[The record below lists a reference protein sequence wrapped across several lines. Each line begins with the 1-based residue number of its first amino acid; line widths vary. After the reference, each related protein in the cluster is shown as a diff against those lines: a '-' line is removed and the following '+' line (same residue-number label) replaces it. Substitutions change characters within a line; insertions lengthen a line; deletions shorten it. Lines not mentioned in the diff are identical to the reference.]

1 MRFFQL
7 STLFFLVVYHTILSA
22 QTTPQFSQNPGY
34 YTSGF
39 ELQLIAGEG
48 DEIYYTL
55 NGDTPS
61 ESSKKFTTSITI
73 TDRTT
78 DSPSYSSISTISHS
92 YSPWVPATGPIQL
105 ITVIRA
111 RSKNGAN
118 WSATTTGTFIIH
130 PDGKN
135 RYQIPIVSLIT
146 DSLNLFDYNTGIYV
160 LGKYYDTW
168 KAQNPGA
175 SEGLGTPA
183 NYTQRGLEW
192 ERPAHFE
199 FFNQFGDLDVSQ
211 NIGIRLHGG
220 GSRSFQQKSFRLYAR
235 SEYGKSKLRYPFFLD
250 QDLDEYKRLQL
261 RNSGQ
266 DWMKSALRDGFMQ
279 TLVRHLPF
287 ETMAFRQNLLFL
299 NGEFWGIANIRERYD
314 EDYLSIKFGVE
325 DTKIDYLSGNASTQ
339 EGFRAHYINM
349 LNYIRTNGLTDQKHY
364 NYINTQM
371 DVQSFI
377 NYNLSNIYFNN
388 RDWPHNNID
397 FWRYQTAYDSTAG
410 PGRDGRWRWMMF
422 DTDFGFAW
430 TDIHTETK
438 YQGHVTQN
446 YLDQA
451 SRPDHWSTFLLFELL
466 KNQEF
471 KTEFINTYRDLMNT
485 AFEESRVIS
494 VLDSLTNVIAPYVTE
509 HIDRWGNSS
518 HRWSMPHDY
527 PEWETNI
534 NYIRRF
540 AQEREAY
547 MNSFFKAKFGLD
559 DLYELEVGVG
569 DSTMGTVQINKMQ
582 LGGKKP
588 HSGDYQ
594 YPNTWK
600 GSYFK
605 GNQVSVKAVPKAG
618 YRFSHW
624 ENHATGEIE
633 IDVLDVT
640 APIIAHFEPETV
652 SLEDPFST
660 IPNQTELFT
669 NYPNPFNPSTTISF
683 QLAENSSIK
692 LSLFNIQGQKLKT
705 LFSGNLKAG
714 KHSLNITLS
723 QYSTGMYIYRL
734 ETPKETLS
742 GKMML
747 LK

>member
-1 MRFFQL
+1 MRFSHLL
-7 STLFFLVVYHTILSA
+7 SMIFLLVVNYSLFA
-22 QTTPQFSQNPGY
+22 QTSPQFSQNPGY
-34 YTSGF
+34 YTSSF

-55 NGDTPS
+55 NGDTPN
-61 ESSKKFTTSITI
+61 ESSRKYISALTL
-73 TDRTT
+73 TDRST
-78 DSPSYSSISTISHS
+78 DSHS
-92 YSPWVPATGPIQL
+92 YSPWVAATGSIQL

-111 RSKNGAN
+111 RSKNGDA
-118 WSATTTGTFIIH
+118 WSETTSGTFIIH

-135 RYQIPIVSLIT
+135 RYHIPMVSLIT

-160 LGKYYDTW
+160 LGKYFDEW
-168 KAQNPGA
+168 KANNPSA

-183 NYTQRGLEW
+183 NYTQRGDEW

-199 FFNQFGDLDVSQ
+199 FFNQHGELGVSQ
-211 NIGIRLHGG
+211 PIGIRIHGG

-235 SEYGKSKLRYPFFLD
+235 SEYGKSKLRYLFFLD

-314 EDYLSIKFGVE
+314 EDYLSIKFDVE
-325 DTKIDYLSGNASTQ
+325 DTKIDYLSGNASIEDGSKT
-339 EGFRAHYINM
+339 HYINM
-349 LNYIRTNGLTDQKHY
+349 LNYIRTNGLSNQQHY
-364 NYINTQM
+364 KYINTQM

-377 NYNLSNIYFNN
+377 NYTLSNIYFNN

-397 FWRYQTAYDSTAG
+397 YWRYQTAYDSTAG

-422 DTDFGFAW
+422 DNDFGFAW
-430 TDIHTETK
+430 TDIHTESK

-446 YLDQA
+446 YLQEA
-451 SRPDHWSTFLLFELL
+451 TRADHWSSFLLFELL
-466 KNQEF
+466 KNQDF
-471 KTEFINTYRDLMNT
+471 KAEFINTYRDLMNT
-485 AFEESRVIS
+485 AFAKPRVLA
-494 VLDSLTNVIAPYVTE
+494 VLDSVKNVIAPYVKE
-509 HIDRWGNSS
+509 HIDRWGNSD

-527 PEWETNI
+527 AEWETNI
-534 NYIRRF
+534 NFMARF
-540 AQEREAY
+540 SNERETY
-547 MNSFFKAKFGLD
+547 MNQYFRDQFSLD
-559 DLYELEVGVG
+559 SLYTLEVSVG
-569 DSTMGTVQINKMQ
+569 DPSMGFIRINNTDIKSGTPNVAAIQ
-582 LGGKKP
+582 YPELWT
-588 HSGDYQ
+588 GDY
-594 YPNTWK
+594 
-600 GSYFK
+600 FK
-605 GNQVSVKAVPKAG
+605 NQPITVKAVAKEG

-624 ENHATGEIE
+624 ENHNTGESSLTVT
-633 IDVLDVT
+633 DAT
-640 APIIAHFEPETV
+640 APIVAYFEPETV
-652 SLEDPFST
+652 SVADQNSE
-660 IPNQTELFT
+660 IPNQTELFA

-683 QLAENSSIK
+683 QLAENSSVK
-692 LSLFNIQGQKLKT
+692 LSLFNIQGQQLKT

-714 KHSLNITLS
+714 RHSLSITLA
-723 QYSTGMYIYRL
+723 QYATGMYMYRL

-747 LK
+747 VK